1 METAQRYIT
10 IRGAREHNLKNLNLD
25 LPRNSFIVVTG
36 PSGSGKSTLA
46 IDTIF
51 AEGQRRY
58 VESLSI
64 YARQFLG
71 EMQKPDLDSI
81 EGLSP
86 SIAIEQKTITR
97 SPRSTVGTLTEIYD
111 YLRVLYT
118 RIGKPCCPN
127 CSQPIISQ
135 DTELIFNKI
144 TAYPTGTK
152 LQVLSP
158 IAKQRKGMYEKE
170 LASMRREGFVRA
182 RIDGQMVDLTEDVK
196 LNKNKRHTIE
206 IVVDRLM
213 VKSGIEK
220 KLKEAVNTALRFSS
234 VAVINLLDENK
245 DIVFSKTQVCPDCGI
260 SIPELNHMFFS
271 FNSQLGACP
280 ACNGI
285 GYENLSEYDT
295 GIDALISCR
304 RCGGLR
310 LNEVAL
316 SVKLGELN
324 IGQLCSLPMS
334 DIKEFLQNMIL
345 TERETFIADR
355 ILKEILSRLTFIER
369 VGLSYLALNRMV
381 WTLSGGEA
389 QRIRLATQLGA
400 KLSGVLYVLDEP
412 SIGLHPRDCAK
423 LIGTLQSIRDSGNTV
438 IVVEHDEET
447 ILASD
452 VIVDMGPGAGT
463 AGGYVVSQGSPA
475 EIMKDEN
482 SLTGAYLSKKLS
494 IPVPQQR
501 RVPTGFIKL
510 TGACENNLKNI
521 NIDIPLGVFL
531 SVTGV
536 SGSGKSSLILDTV
549 YPALF
554 NANYES
560 KLKEGKY
567 ESISGVNEVNR
578 VIYVDQSPIGKTP
591 RSNPCTYMG
600 MFTHIRELF
609 AALLDSRT
617 KGYSHSR
624 FSFNL
629 KGGRCESCK
638 GAGIKKYEM
647 HFLPDAYVVCDMC
660 GGKRFNRE
668 TLHIKYKGKS
678 ITDVLRMTVSE
689 AREFFLPVIT
699 ISEKLTLLEEVGLG
713 YIALGQSANTLSG
726 GEAQRLRL
734 CRELSKR
741 ATGRTIYILDEPTT
755 GLHFIDVD
763 RLLKILHRLTDLGNT
778 VVVIE
783 HNLDVIRA
791 SDYVIDL
798 GPEGGNLGGNVIAEG
813 TPEKISLNK
822 NSYTGQ
828 FLNKTKGGVR

>member
-1 METAQRYIT
+1 METKQGYIT

-25 LPRNSFIVVTG
+25 LPRNTFMVITG
-36 PSGSGKSTLA
+36 PSGSGKSSLA

-64 YARQFLG
+64 YARQFLS
-71 EMQKPDLDSI
+71 EMQKPDIDFI
-81 EGLSP
+81 EGLCP

-118 RIGKPCCPN
+118 RIGKPYCPG

-135 DTELIFNKI
+135 DSELILNKI
-144 TAYPTGTK
+144 TSLPTGTK

-170 LASMRREGFVRA
+170 LTSMRREGFVRA
-182 RIDGQMVDLTEDVK
+182 RIDGEMVDLTEDIK
-196 LNKNKRHTIE
+196 LNKYKRHTIE

-213 VKSGIEK
+213 VKSGIER

-245 DIVFSKTQVCPDCGI
+245 DMVFSKSRVCQDCGI

-280 ACNGI
+280 ACKGI
-285 GYENLSEYDT
+285 GYENMAEHDT
-295 GIDALISCR
+295 LNDFLTPCAGCS
-304 RCGGLR
+304 GMR

-316 SVKLGELN
+316 SIKIGQLN
-324 IGQLCSLPMS
+324 IGQLSALAMS
-334 DIKEFLQNMIL
+334 DISAFLQNLPL

-355 ILKEILSRLTFIER
+355 ILKEILGRLEFIER
-369 VGLSYLALNRMV
+369 VGLSYLALNRLV

-400 KLSGVLYVLDEP
+400 KLSGVLYILDEP

-423 LIGTLQSIRDSGNTV
+423 LIESLQSIRDGGNTV

-452 VIVDMGPGAGT
+452 IVVDMGPGAGRV
-463 AGGYVVSQGSPA
+463 GGYVVSQGSPA
-475 EIMKDEN
+475 EIMNNEN

-494 IPVPQQR
+494 ISVAQHR
-501 RVPTGFIKL
+501 RPATGFIKI
-510 TGACENNLKNI
+510 TGARQNNLKSVDV
-521 NIDIPLGVFL
+521 DIPLGVFL
-531 SVTGV
+531 CVTGV
-536 SGSGKSSLILDTV
+536 SGSGKSSLILDTI
-549 YPALF
+549 YPALV
-554 NANYES
+554 NANYEA

-567 ESISGVNEVNR
+567 DAISGVNEVNR

-591 RSNPCTYMG
+591 RSNPSTYMG

-617 KGYSHSR
+617 KGYKHSR

-629 KGGRCESCK
+629 KGGRCEACK

-647 HFLPDAYVVCDMC
+647 HFLPDAYVLCDMC

-678 ITDVLRMTVSE
+678 ITDVLRLTVSE
-689 AREFFLPVIT
+689 AREFFLPIVA

-713 YIALGQSANTLSG
+713 YIELGQSANTLSG

-734 CRELSKR
+734 CRELSKK

-755 GLHFIDVD
+755 GLHFVDVD
-763 RLLKILHRLTDLGNT
+763 RLLKILHRLAGMGNT

-783 HNLDVIRA
+783 HNLDVIWA
-791 SDYVIDL
+791 ADYVIDL
-798 GPEGGNLGGNVIAEG
+798 GPEGGNMGGQIIAKG
-813 TPEKISLNK
+813 TPEEISLNN
-822 NSYTGQ
+822 NSYTGL
-828 FLNKTKGGVR
+828 FLRKMQKQS

>member
-1 METAQRYIT
+1 A
-10 IRGAREHNLKNLNLD
+10 
-25 LPRNSFIVVTG
+25 
-36 PSGSGKSTLA
+36 
-46 IDTIF
+46 
-51 AEGQRRY
+51 
-58 VESLSI
+58 
-64 YARQFLG
+64 
-71 EMQKPDLDSI
+71 
-81 EGLSP
+81 
-86 SIAIEQKTITR
+86 
-97 SPRSTVGTLTEIYD
+97 
-111 YLRVLYT
+111 
-118 RIGKPCCPN
+118 
-127 CSQPIISQ
+127 
-135 DTELIFNKI
+135 
-144 TAYPTGTK
+144 
-152 LQVLSP
+152 
-158 IAKQRKGMYEKE
+158 
-170 LASMRREGFVRA
+170 
-182 RIDGQMVDLTEDVK
+182 
-196 LNKNKRHTIE
+196 
-206 IVVDRLM
+206 
-213 VKSGIEK
+213 
-220 KLKEAVNTALRFSS
+220 
-234 VAVINLLDENK
+234 
-245 DIVFSKTQVCPDCGI
+245 
-260 SIPELNHMFFS
+260 
-271 FNSQLGACP
+271 
-280 ACNGI
+280 
-285 GYENLSEYDT
+285 
-295 GIDALISCR
+295 
-304 RCGGLR
+304 
-310 LNEVAL
+310 
-316 SVKLGELN
+316 
-324 IGQLCSLPMS
+324 
-334 DIKEFLQNMIL
+334 
-345 TERETFIADR
+345 FIADR

-463 AGGYVVSQGSPA
+463 VGGYVVSQGSPL

-482 SLTGAYLSKKLS
+482 SLTGAYLSKRLS
-494 IPVPQQR
+494 IHVPPQR
-501 RVPTGFIKL
+501 RAPTGFIKL
-510 TGACENNLKNI
+510 TGACENNLKNVDV
-521 NIDIPLGVFL
+521 NIPLGVFL
-531 SVTGV
+531 CVTGV
-536 SGSGKSSLILDTV
+536 SGSGKSSLILDTI

-554 NANYES
+554 NANYET

-567 ESISGVNEVNR
+567 DAISGVNEVNR

-617 KGYSHSR
+617 KGYSYSR

-689 AREFFLPVIT
+689 AREFFLPVLT

-791 SDYVIDL
+791 ADYVIDL
-798 GPEGGNLGGNVIAEG
+798 GPEGGNLGGHVIAEG
-813 TPEKISLNK
+813 TPEEISSNE

-828 FLNKTKGGVR
+828 FLNKTKRRDK